1 MNFTRSGILDGK
13 GQVQGSLPGVILCRS
28 GDLQHRPED
37 RIGGLA
43 GRGEILLIWV
53 EADLWLVFEACPEII
68 PVWIG
73 FFDEPRG
80 PGIGPARQAVQLGF
94 SLFHVGKFG
103 KPDELRTG
111 RWRASTFHLPR
122 SVLPDAVHEI

>member
-1 MNFTRSGILDGK
+1 MDEK
-13 GQVQGSLPGVILCRS
+13 GQAQGGWPGANLCRS
-28 GDLQHRPED
+28 GDLQHGPED

-43 GRGEILLIWV
+43 RRGEILLIWI
-53 EADLWLVFEACPEII
+53 EADFWLVFEASPEII

-73 FFDEPRG
+73 FLDEPCG

-94 SLFHVGKFG
+94 SFFHAGKFG

-111 RWRASTFHLPR
+111 RWHASAFHLAR